1 MFYEGKNPA
10 RLMVPALLCVFIV
23 LFPDPALADEVS
35 TAFQRPI
42 KLLLD
47 LLTGTIAGLLVALSV
62 VVAGI
67 AYIINKDDV
76 SGWVMVLVRIAIG
89 GVIMFAAGKIAN
101 WWFY

>member
-35 TAFQRPI
+35 T
-42 KLLLD
+42 
-47 LLTGTIAGLLVALSV
+47 
-62 VVAGI
+62 

>member
-1 MFYEGKNPA
+1 MLYEGKTAA
-10 RLMVPALLCVFIV
+10 RLIVPALVCVFIV
-23 LFPDPALADEVS
+23 LLPDLALADEVS

-42 KLLLD
+42 KMVLD

-67 AYIINKDDV
+67 AYIIGKDDV